1 MLGGKM
7 CRFELLVFFL
17 LLGSTAFV
25 AARTNRTSLWQT
37 LSGNPPLVIAHGG
50 FSGIFPHS
58 SLFAYQLAQAVS
70 LSNVILWCDV
80 QLTKDGA
87 GICFPNLNLNN
98 ASDVATKYKD
108 KENTYLVDGV
118 SMRGFFSADFNL
130 RDLEKNVSLTQGISS
145 RAPYFDGY
153 QILTVQELAKQLSP
167 ASLWLNIQHDAFFTQ
182 QNLNMSHFV
191 LPVLQSSNVDYVS
204 SPEVNF
210 LKNILAHKPS
220 RTKLVFRFREQN
232 ETEPSTN
239 QTYGSMLKNLTF
251 IKTFA
256 SGILVPKSYI
266 WKVEDMYLLSHT
278 SVVSDAHSE
287 GLEVFASDFAN
298 DVDSAYNF
306 SYNPLSECMYF
317 IDNQDFSVDGLL
329 SDFPITPSAAIDCFS
344 HIGRNRSGQESPL
357 VISSKGSSGDYPGCT
372 DLAYKHA
379 IEDGVDILDCP
390 VQISKDGVP
399 FCLDSINLMD
409 TTTIAQGS
417 YSTSP
422 QVIPELGGGPG
433 IFTFSLNWGQ
443 IQNLTPVISTPFA
456 KLYNM
461 YRNPK
466 YKNGG
471 KFMTLSEF
479 LALANSSSSVTGIL
493 ISIEHAAYLAKSER
507 LDVIKAVLDTLN
519 SSQIVKNV
527 MIQSTNSSVL
537 RKLKEETHYQLVYKV
552 DENIRSA
559 DNLSIEE
566 IQKFANSVVVRKPSV
581 FPDNEGFITGMTD
594 VVQKLHTFNLSV
606 YVGIFRNEFV
616 SQPWDFFSDAY
627 VEINSYVMGAE
638 IDGVITEYPKTAA
651 TYRKNRCLSGGSKI
665 PPYMSVV
672 PPRFLWDLIAPPEL
686 PPAEAPNPILR
697 EADVLEPPLPSPE
710 PTSPPGTGSVPA
722 APAGP
727 TPAPSGQ
734 PQVLAN
740 ILLSCTSILV
750 TTLSLF

>member
-1 MLGGKM
+1 M
-7 CRFELLVFFL
+7 
-17 LLGSTAFV
+17 
-25 AARTNRTSLWQT
+25 
-37 LSGNPPLVIAHGG
+37 
-50 FSGIFPHS
+50 
-58 SLFAYQLAQAVS
+58 
-70 LSNVILWCDV
+70 
-80 QLTKDGA
+80 
-87 GICFPNLNLNN
+87 
-98 ASDVATKYKD
+98 YKD

-118 SMRGFFSADFNL
+118 SMRGFFSVDFNL
-130 RDLEKNVSLTQGISS
+130 GDLEKNVSLTRGIYSRSS
-145 RAPYFDGY
+145 RFDGY
-153 QILTVQELAKQLSP
+153 PILTVQDLTKQLGT
-167 ASLWLNIQHDAFFTQ
+167 ASLWLNIQHDAFFAQ
-182 QNLNMSHFV
+182 QNLSMSRFV
-191 LPVLQSSNVDYVS
+191 LAVLRSSNVRYVS

-210 LKNILAHKPS
+210 LKYILAHKPS
-220 RTKLVFRFREQN
+220 RTKLVFRFREKN
-232 ETEPSTN
+232 EIEPSTN
-239 QTYGSMLKNLTF
+239 QTYGSILKNLTF

-266 WKVEDMYLLSHT
+266 WPVEDMYLLPHT
-278 SVVSDAHSE
+278 SVVLDAHSE

-298 DVDSAYNF
+298 DFDLAYNF
-306 SYNPLSECMYF
+306 SYNPLSEYMYF
-317 IDNQDFSVDGLL
+317 IDNQEFSVDGLL

-344 HIGRNRSGQESPL
+344 HIGRNRRGQESPL

-372 DLAYKHA
+372 HLAYNRA

-433 IFTFSLNWGQ
+433 IFTFSLNWSQ
-443 IQNLTPVISTPFA
+443 IKNLTPALISPYA
-456 KLYNM
+456 KLYNL

-466 YKNGG
+466 YKYGG
-471 KFMTLSEF
+471 KFMTLSDF

-493 ISIEHAAYLAKSER
+493 ISIDHAAYLAKRER

-527 MIQSTNSSVL
+527 MIQSANSSVL
-537 RKLKEETHYQLVYKV
+537 RKLKEESHYQLVYNV

-566 IQKFANSVVVRKPSV
+566 IQKFANAVVVSKPSV
-581 FPDNEGFITGMTD
+581 FPDNEGFITSMTD

-627 VEINSYVMGAE
+627 VEINSYVRGAG

-651 TYRKNRCLSGGSKI
+651 TYRKNRCLSRGSKP
-665 PPYMSVV
+665 PPYMGVV
-672 PPRFLWDLIAPPEL
+672 QARFLWDLIAPPDL

-697 EADVLEPPLPSPE
+697 EPDVLEPPLPSQE
-710 PTSPPGTGSVPA
+710 PTSPGTGSVPA

-727 TPAPSGQ
+727 TSAPSGQ
-734 PQVLAN
+734 PQVLAS
-740 ILLSCTSILV
+740 ILLSCTSVLV
-750 TTLSLF
+750 ATLSLF